1 MKRILLSFFLLLIA
15 AAANATDY
23 SGSSFIIRD
32 PVLSIQGGYTTS
44 TNFTLFQS
52 AGHVVSGRST
62 STNFELRSGFLW
74 FPVVT
79 TPVVTATAGNQ
90 QVALSWTA
98 AVGSLGWT
106 VSGYNVGRATVSGGP
121 YTYTSSLGNVLSTTI
136 TGLTGGTTYYFVVR
150 AEDAFANSI
159 VTSAEV
165 SATPTGAA
173 GGGAGAGGVGQGGG
187 AGLQTASVDF
197 SGVAYPLA
205 RVTVLKDGTPTEVGV
220 AAADGSFRIV
230 NAGLSPGTYNFSIF
244 AQDAEGRLS
253 RPVVVTIEVSAGQIA
268 AVAGILIPPTFDS
281 DFQEVPTN
289 APIGFL
295 GTAAPG
301 ALVTIFV
308 DGETALQGFSS
319 TDGRFGFRFDTR
331 GLARGAHTA
340 YAEATHRGIKS
351 SQSDTLTFLIGER
364 AVPREPGVPVTLPPG
379 APGRRVCLVRADFNC
394 DGRVNLIDL
403 SILLYWWDKPMPPNV
418 AERIDL
424 ITDGRVNIFDF
435 SVLVYYW
442 TG

>member
-15 AAANATDY
+15 VAANATDY

-52 AGHVVSGRST
+52 AGHVVSGRGT
-62 STNFELRSGFLW
+62 STNFEVRSGFLW

-79 TPVVTATAGNQ
+79 TPVVTATAGSG

-106 VSGYNVGRATVSGGP
+106 VSGYNVGRATTAGGA
-121 YTYTSSLGNVLSTTI
+121 YTYTSLGNVLATTV
-136 TGLTGGTTYYFVVR
+136 TGLTGGTTYYFVIR

-165 SATPTGAA
+165 SATPTTAA
-173 GGGAGAGGVGQGGG
+173 GEIGGVGAGGG
-187 AGLQTASVDF
+187 AGLQTASVNF

-205 RVTVLKDGTPTEVGV
+205 RVTVLKDGAPAEVGV

-230 NAGLSPGTYNFSIF
+230 TAGLSPGTYTFSIF

-253 RPVVVTIEVSAGQIA
+253 RPVTVTMEVSAGQIA

-281 DFQEVPTN
+281 DFQEVPAG

-308 DGETALQGFSS
+308 DGETALQGFSGA
-319 TDGRFGFRFDTR
+319 DGRFGFLFNTR

-340 YAEATHRGIKS
+340 YAVATHRGIRS
-351 SQSDTLTFLIGER
+351 AQSETLTFAVGDR
-364 AVPREPGVPVTLPPG
+364 AVPREPGVPVVLPPV
-379 APGRRVCLVRADFNC
+379 APPGRALCIRADFNC

-403 SILLYWWDKPMPPNV
+403 SIMLFWWGKPLTPAA

-424 ITDGRVNIFDF
+424 IADGVINLFDF
-435 SVLVYYW
+435 SVVVYYW